1 MDKRFGRTKIKLT
14 EEQILKL
21 MAKYSSRSVVAKKKK
36 KRKKTKRVSGNNRRR
51 EAPAGPTGD
60 PFFANVVYLVNA
72 TGDVSGNSGGTLYA
86 TDASST
92 GGTITARNGL
102 ATQPHDAITKFQD
115 FAIEGNGTVF
125 FLDEL
130 NNGITGGTLG
140 AGEYTIECWCY
151 PVENGN
157 FELLS
162 TRTDDIAIDGG
173 GIGLV
178 RRNTGEL
185 MVIRGNGTEVTSG
198 TTFNDLAWN
207 HVAVTRD
214 ASNVTRAYV
223 NGVKGLEYTDTRNY
237 SQQGLTI
244 LDAQAISGATGARWK
259 GYVEDVRITKGVAR
273 YTGNTLTVPTEAFPT
288 S

>member
-1 MDKRFGRTKIKLT
+1 MAKRFGKTKIKLT

-21 MAKYSSRSVVAKKKK
+21 MAKFSSRSVVAKKKK
-36 KRKKTKRVSGNNRRR
+36 KKTTRASGGSRRR
-51 EAPAGPTGD
+51 EATGGEGGGGD

-72 TGDVSGNSGGTLYA
+72 TGAISGETLYA

-102 ATQPHDAITKFQD
+102 ATQPHDGITKFQD

-151 PVENGN
+151 PLENGN

-273 YTGNTLTVPTEAFPT
+273 YTENTLTVPTEAFPT